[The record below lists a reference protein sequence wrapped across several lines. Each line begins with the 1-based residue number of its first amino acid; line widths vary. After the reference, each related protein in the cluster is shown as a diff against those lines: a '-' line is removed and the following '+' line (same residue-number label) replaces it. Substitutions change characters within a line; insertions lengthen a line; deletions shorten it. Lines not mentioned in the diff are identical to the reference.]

1 MSRNISGGSSRQR
14 SRASSSTPDVA
25 RRPPSRS
32 NTVYYDALG
41 IPFDS
46 SSRDISDVNIASL
59 SAADL
64 PAEPVP
70 TTAGARPHWGWD
82 YVFVFRLPRALKR
95 QLAADAADAADPADG
110 PAIKRA
116 ELAAAAEG
124 RPNDAL
130 HQEED
135 EEEED
140 GKSAQRLRE
149 RVEILARLN
158 SAGFVFSQ
166 LLVPSEQLIFLRLS
180 LPLDGLKQAAQ
191 HVGMELQLKPEYGGG
206 YLVFAP
212 HREHV
217 YVNHEMEKSSG
228 CYFAPADRSLLIM
241 NVLQSKEHWGCGLNI
256 ERLLFEKKV
265 EQAFALHSMVEKR
278 RLVKEVV
285 WRQWWNPIR
294 RPPFQ
299 ELKDYLG
306 ARVTFYFVFVSFYA
320 RRLLPLAL
328 LSIPVFVIYRT
339 VKNAGVL
346 VIIRWVFSIGLV
358 LWTTYFLENWKR
370 RTAMVNTKWGL
381 HDYQEDTLDDTRVQ
395 FEGEQRY
402 GFYSKGGFVA
412 LDDLA
417 MHGDYCL
424 PSGNSEQSCS
434 GDSSG
439 SGGGGSGG
447 SKQTDRQNMVE
458 RQGSKVLLPRNPYQ
472 DPRKQRNA
480 MAVSAG
486 VTAVFVIIVGA
497 LTFLLL
503 WFRNEIVEW
512 SRVHITDGFAEGVP
526 GVLNG
531 VLISVFDSIWRPV
544 SMWLTRRE
552 NHRTNQQFENSLIYK
567 RFAFMFVSN
576 YISLFYIAFV
586 RKYLEKTCAVGKVGS
601 DCMRELENQML
612 SLVLTKATIGQ
623 VMEIGVPWVMST
635 VGQVRA
641 RARAR
646 KERQRGRRGG
656 GVGGTDYNRYVA
668 ESKLSKYHST
678 MEDYSELV
686 MQFGFLAL
694 FGVAFPLASVVN
706 MVNNTLE
713 VRTDAYK
720 LLQLSQRVDAD
731 DAADIGAWYA
741 ILQLLNVLSVWS
753 NAALLIFTSESLE
766 LLLPPDAES
775 SRAWLL
781 RLAAFLALEH
791 VLLGVKAAGAALVR
805 DVPNAARRTLARQ
818 AFDIARH
825 FDVAWTDTFRG
836 APLLHLPPDQLR
848 VAQRHAHLFDVDPM
862 HSLDFVSPVSSV
874 APVAPVAPVSSVEH
888 VARA

>member
-1 MSRNISGGSSRQR
+1 MSKLGSIALSHCHVHTLAAHNGCQRQPLNFERLSFPAHVCYAPIFAICASCRSIVSVSTSAARHRRAAPPCTAAPTMSRNISGGSSRQR

-306 ARVTFYFVFVSFYA
+306 GSACDVLFCVCELLCETVTSACTVVHSCVCH
-320 RRLLPLAL
+320 
-328 LSIPVFVIYRT
+328 LSH
-339 VKNAGVL
+339 G
-346 VIIRWVFSIGLV
+346 
-358 LWTTYFLENWKR
+358 EKR
-370 RTAMVNTKWGL
+370 RST
-381 HDYQEDTLDDTRVQ
+381 
-395 FEGEQRY
+395 
-402 GFYSKGGFVA
+402 
-412 LDDLA
+412 
-417 MHGDYCL
+417 GDYTM
-424 PSGNSEQSCS
+424 GVFNWI
-434 GDSSG
+434 G
-439 SGGGGSGG
+439 SM
-447 SKQTDRQNMVE
+447 D
-458 RQGSKVLLPRNPYQ
+458 
-472 DPRKQRNA
+472 
-480 MAVSAG
+480 
-486 VTAVFVIIVGA
+486 
-497 LTFLLL
+497 
-503 WFRNEIVEW
+503 
-512 SRVHITDGFAEGVP
+512 HI
-526 GVLNG
+526 
-531 VLISVFDSIWRPV
+531 
-544 SMWLTRRE
+544 
-552 NHRTNQQFENSLIYK
+552 
-567 RFAFMFVSN
+567 
-576 YISLFYIAFV
+576 LF
-586 RKYLEKTCAVGKVGS
+586 G
-601 DCMRELENQML
+601 ELE
-612 SLVLTKATIGQ
+612 
-623 VMEIGVPWVMST
+623 
-635 VGQVRA
+635 
-641 RARAR
+641 
-646 KERQRGRRGG
+646 
-656 GVGGTDYNRYVA
+656 A
-668 ESKLSKYHST
+668 ENC
-678 MEDYSELV
+678 D
-686 MQFGFLAL
+686 G
-694 FGVAFPLASVVN
+694 
-706 MVNNTLE
+706 
-713 VRTDAYK
+713 
-720 LLQLSQRVDAD
+720 
-731 DAADIGAWYA
+731 
-741 ILQLLNVLSVWS
+741 
-753 NAALLIFTSESLE
+753 
-766 LLLPPDAES
+766 
-775 SRAWLL
+775 
-781 RLAAFLALEH
+781 EH
-791 VLLGVKAAGAALVR
+791 
-805 DVPNAARRTLARQ
+805 
-818 AFDIARH
+818 
-825 FDVAWTDTFRG
+825 
-836 APLLHLPPDQLR
+836 
-848 VAQRHAHLFDVDPM
+848 
-862 HSLDFVSPVSSV
+862 
-874 APVAPVAPVSSVEH
+874 
-888 VARA
+888 